1 MKKFI
6 VFLAA
11 AAAVVCSCERGIE
24 KSFTASGG
32 DELVFGTY
40 LSRATKAANATETA
54 ALNSV
59 GHSMGMFAYY
69 TDGAT
74 FDEANP
80 GKPNF
85 MYNEEVSYQAA
96 DYWSPAIPKYWPNES
111 ADRLSF
117 YAYYP
122 YMADP
127 YITPAASA
135 AGTPVVT
142 VTDSDNELGVLWGK
156 ALNEQ
161 KKTVTFTDAAGRVNL
176 TLYHASSRLEIGNVR
191 AVIDGVAYN
200 ESTPTS
206 VAAGTKIVVKNIT
219 VTVADVKPTG
229 DLDLTDGS
237 VTDLGGTPANKTFTI
252 GEGTSYPI
260 NTALAWNAGLTAT
273 GLNSTTTSLA
283 AETGAKTNLKYLPQ
297 TCNVTVTADY
307 FVVTTDAKVDGGQT
321 VVENNITSSAKS
333 ITTVSNRITKL
344 NIDLGLTSV
353 HFSASVEDWTDG
365 ETSQIDVPANT
376 AS

>member
-11 AAAVVCSCERGIE
+11 AAAVVCSCERNIE
-24 KSFTASGG
+24 NALTSGA

-54 ALNSV
+54 DLNSV
-59 GHSMGMFAYY
+59 GKSMGMFAYY
-69 TDGAT
+69 TDGAA
-74 FDEANP
+74 FEEAAP

-85 MYNEEVSYQAA
+85 MYNEQVSYQAA
-96 DYWSPAIPKYWPNES
+96 GYWSPAIPKYWPNET

-122 YMADP
+122 YMASP
-127 YITPAASA
+127 TITPAADA
-135 AGTPVVT
+135 AGTPTVV
-142 VTDSDNELGVLWGK
+142 VTDSDNDLGVLWGK
-156 ALNEQ
+156 ALNET
-161 KKTVTFTDAAGRVNL
+161 KKTVTFTEAAGRVNL
-176 TLYHASSRLEIGNVR
+176 SLYHASSRLEIGNVR

-219 VTVADVKPTG
+219 VSVANVKPSG
-229 DLDLTDGS
+229 ALDLTDGTVS
-237 VTDLGGTPANKTFTI
+237 DLSGTPADKSFTI

-260 NTALAWNAGLTAT
+260 NPALAWNAGLSAT

-283 AETGAKTNLKYLPQ
+283 AESGAKTNLKYLPQ
-297 TCNVTVTADY
+297 TCDVTVTADY
-307 FVVTTDAKVDGGQT
+307 FVVTTDAKVEGGQT

-333 ITTVSNRITKL
+333 ITTVSNRITRL

-353 HFSASVEDWTDG
+353 HFSASVEDWIDG
-365 ETSQIDVPANT
+365 DTSQIDVPANT

>member
-11 AAAVVCSCERGIE
+11 VAAVVCSCERNIE
-24 KSFTASGG
+24 NALTSGA

-74 FDEANP
+74 FDEDNP

-96 DYWSPAIPKYWPNES
+96 GYWSPAIPKYWPNET

-122 YMADP
+122 YMASP
-127 YITPAASA
+127 TITPAADA
-135 AGTPVVT
+135 AGTPTVV
-142 VTDSDNELGVLWGK
+142 VTDSDNDLGVLWGK
-156 ALNEQ
+156 ALNET
-161 KKTVTFTDAAGRVNL
+161 KKTVTFTEAAGRVNL
-176 TLYHASSRLEIGNVR
+176 SLYHASSRLEIGNVR

-219 VTVADVKPTG
+219 VSVANVKPSG
-229 DLDLTDGS
+229 ALDLTDGTVS
-237 VTDLGGTPANKTFTI
+237 DLTGTPADKSFTI

-260 NTALAWNAGLTAT
+260 NTDLAWNAGLSAT

-297 TCNVTVTADY
+297 TCDVTVTADY